1 LKSQKVRNLL
11 FDLGNVIIDLDI
23 DRTMKDLHKLFRPDG
38 DRSIVERINMEYECG
53 RVSTDIFLNTLLSQC
68 NRNVQAFDLIEAWN
82 GMLVGIP
89 EHRLEMLRMLR
100 NNFNVYLL
108 SNTNELHLEWVHRYL
123 KREHGIEDF
132 EKHFFDHAYYSHL
145 VGDRKPLPSI
155 YKHIIDD
162 SFLTPSLTL
171 YMDDIKENLDVAE
184 KLGFETYL
192 VKDGEDIAEYLK
204 TEGYY

>member
-1 LKSQKVRNLL
+1 MKSQNVRNLL

-23 DRTMKDLHKLFRPDG
+23 DKTMKDLNKLFRPDG
-38 DRSIVERINMEYECG
+38 NRSIVERINMEYECG

-68 NRNVQAFDLIEAWN
+68 NRHVQAIDLIEAWN

-123 KREHGIEDF
+123 KREHGVVDF

-162 SFLTPSLTL
+162 SSMMPSLTL

-192 VKDGEDIAEYLK
+192 VKEGEDIAEYLK
-204 TEGYY
+204 SEGYY